1 VSVPLAYRE
10 FGEGPPLVIL
20 HGLFG
25 SGQNWRSVARRL
37 ADDHRVLAVDLR
49 NHGGSPNADQMTF
62 SEMVDDLRVFL
73 EERGIE
79 RTALMGHSVGGKTAM
94 VFALLYGQMVDTLI
108 VVDIAPVA
116 YDHSFSDLVRA
127 MQRLD
132 LSGGLPRTALDKRLA
147 RDIPDKALR
156 TFLMQN
162 LVSER
167 GRTFWRINL
176 DAIAAHMADL
186 TGFPD
191 VEGFVYDGRALFLS
205 GEQSDY
211 VGPEHHERIHELFP
225 WAEFAVIDGA
235 AHRPHVEQPEPF
247 LAAVRQFLSPAAAT
261 DA

>member
-1 VSVPLAYRE
+1 
-10 FGEGPPLVIL
+10 
-20 HGLFG
+20 
-25 SGQNWRSVARRL
+25 
-37 ADDHRVLAVDLR
+37 
-49 NHGGSPNADQMTF
+49 
-62 SEMVDDLRVFL
+62 
-73 EERGIE
+73 
-79 RTALMGHSVGGKTAM
+79 M

-132 LSGGLPRTALDKRLA
+132 LSGGLPRTVLDKRLS

-167 GRTFWRINL
+167 GRTSWRINL
-176 DAIAAHMADL
+176 DAIAAHGRPHRL
-186 TGFPD
+186 PGCRGFR
-191 VEGFVYDGRALFLS
+191 YDGRALFLS

-247 LAAVRQFLSPAAAT
+247 LAAVREFLSPAAAT

>member
-1 VSVPLAYRE
+1 MSVPLAVRE
-10 FGEGPPLVIL
+10 TGSGPPLVIL

-25 SGQNWRSVARRL
+25 SGQNWQSIARRL
-37 ADDHRVLAVDLR
+37 GEDYRVLTVDLR
-49 NHGGSPNADQMTF
+49 NHGGSLWSEAMTF

-79 RTALMGHSVGGKTAM
+79 RTALLGHSVGGKTAM
-94 VFALLYGQMVDTLI
+94 VFALLYGQMVDALI

-116 YDHSFSDLVRA
+116 YDHTFMPLVRA

-132 LSGGLPRTALDKRLA
+132 LSGGLPRTALAKRLA

-162 LVSER
+162 LVNDR
-167 GRTFWRINL
+167 GQASWRVNL
-176 DAIAAHMADL
+176 DAIAAHMDDL

-191 VEGFVYDGRALFLS
+191 VEGFVYDGRVLFVS

-211 VGPEHHERIHELFP
+211 VGPQHHARIRELFP
-225 WAEFAVIDGA
+225 WAEFATI
-235 AHRPHVEQPEPF
+235 AHAGHRVHAEQPECFLTLVRDF
-247 LAAVRQFLSPAAAT
+247 LAPT
-261 DA
+261 KG

>member
-1 VSVPLAYRE
+1 MSVPLAYRE
-10 FGEGPPLVIL
+10 FGEGPPLLIL

-25 SGQNWRSVARRL
+25 SGQNWQSIARRL
-37 ADDHRVLAVDLR
+37 GEDYRVLTVDLR
-49 NHGGSPNADQMTF
+49 NHGGSPSADAMTF

-73 EERGIE
+73 EDRGIE

-108 VVDIAPVA
+108 VVDIAPVV
-116 YDHSFSDLVRA
+116 YDHSFLPLVRA

-132 LSGGLPRTALDKRLA
+132 LSGGLPRTALEKRLS

-167 GRTFWRINL
+167 GQTSWRINL
-176 DAIAAHMADL
+176 DAIGAHMADL

-191 VEGFVYDGRALFLS
+191 VEGFVYDGRTLFIS

-211 VGPEHHERIHELFP
+211 VGPEHHQRIHELFP
-225 WAEFAVIDGA
+225 WAEFAIIEGA
-235 AHRPHVEQPEPF
+235 GHRVHAEQPERF
-247 LAAVRQFLSPAAAT
+247 LAVVRDFLAPVTAT
-261 DA
+261 EA